1 VILFGT
7 IISIAIYG
15 VWSTRN
21 RSDMQSYVRG
31 KGQTPWWAIGLSVM
45 ATQASAVTF
54 LSTPGQGYASGLGF
68 IQIYFGVPLAMIII
82 SIFAIPIF
90 HKLNVYTAYEYLER
104 RFDVKTRL
112 LGAGLFLLQ
121 RGIGAGLTIYAPAI
135 VLSTVFGWSLE
146 TTIISTGLL
155 VIMYTTAGGTDAVLN
170 TQKYQLG
177 IIFLGMVTALVLLLT
192 KLPAG
197 LSFADTMHLAAVS
210 HKLDAINFS
219 FDPHERYTFWSGI
232 LGGTFLMLSY
242 FGTDQSQVQRYLSG
256 SSIRES
262 RLGLL
267 FNAVCKIPM
276 QFAIL
281 LLGVLMFVFYQFSEA
296 PLFFD
301 STAAKYMATID
312 DKAKASTFENSF
324 ITAQHRV
331 SSSLHRWIEA
341 RKAGDAATEAA
352 TLKEALEAQKSSETI
367 RAEAAKEISARRGNF
382 RTNDADYVFITFV
395 LRELPHGVI
404 GLLVVSFMLAAL
416 SSKAAELN
424 ALGTASTVDLYRV
437 LIKRD
442 ISDDKA
448 LRMTKWFTVGWGV
461 VAIVIALCARFSE
474 NLIQAVN
481 ILGSLFYGVMLALFV
496 VAFGIRRVGGSAL
509 FWSAL
514 VAQAVVIALY
524 FSASIAYLW
533 YPLIGCGICVALSLL
548 LQPYFDKTSKS
559 LIEKSSA

>member
-1 VILFGT
+1 
-7 IISIAIYG
+7 
-15 VWSTRN
+15 
-21 RSDMQSYVRG
+21 
-31 KGQTPWWAIGLSVM
+31 
-45 ATQASAVTF
+45 
-54 LSTPGQGYASGLGF
+54 
-68 IQIYFGVPLAMIII
+68 
-82 SIFAIPIF
+82 
-90 HKLNVYTAYEYLER
+90 
-104 RFDVKTRL
+104 
-112 LGAGLFLLQ
+112 
-121 RGIGAGLTIYAPAI
+121 
-135 VLSTVFGWSLE
+135 
-146 TTIISTGLL
+146 
-155 VIMYTTAGGTDAVLN
+155 MYTTAGGTDAVLN